1 MTQRKGAAMQRRR
14 SQNTAA
20 APSRNNSVINA
31 DTFKRAEEAVSKLSE
46 QYRDWALSDIETL
59 RGCVENLS
67 GDETRDDA
75 VAKIRSIAH
84 DMRGQ
89 GSTFG
94 YPLITQIAQSISGA
108 LKLSLDPDDLIAQL
122 TAHIDAVEAI
132 IENEATGDGGDK
144 GRDILQS
151 LEDKIGRRVD

>member
-1 MTQRKGAAMQRRR
+1 MQRRTT
-14 SQNTAA
+14 QNTAA
-20 APSRNNSVINA
+20 APSQNNSVINA

-59 RGCVENLS
+59 RGCVASLS
-67 GDETRDDA
+67 ADAKRDEA
-75 VAKIRSIAH
+75 IAKVRSIAH

-94 YPLITQIAQSISGA
+94 YPLITQVAQSISGT
-108 LKLSLDPDDLIAQL
+108 LKMSPDTNGLVSDLN
-122 TAHIDAVEAI
+122 AHIDAIEAI
-132 IENEATGDGGDK
+132 IENEATGDGGGK
-144 GRDILQS
+144 GREILQS

>member
-1 MTQRKGAAMQRRR
+1 MQRRR

-108 LKLSLDPDDLIAQL
+108 LKMSLAPDDLI
-122 TAHIDAVEAI
+122 AHIDAVESI

>member
-1 MTQRKGAAMQRRR
+1 MQRRTT
-14 SQNTAA
+14 QNTAA
-20 APSRNNSVINA
+20 VPSQNNSVINA

-59 RGCVENLS
+59 RGCVASLTDDAQR
-67 GDETRDDA
+67 DEA

-94 YPLITQIAQSISGA
+94 YPLITQVAQSISRT
-108 LKLSLDPDDLIAQL
+108 LKSSPDTDGLVSDL

-132 IENEATGDGGDK
+132 IEKEATGDGGDK

-151 LEDKIGRRVD
+151 LEEKIGRRVD

>member
-1 MTQRKGAAMQRRR
+1 MQRRTT
-14 SQNTAA
+14 QNTAA
-20 APSRNNSVINA
+20 APSQNNSVINA

-59 RGCVENLS
+59 RGCVSTLS
-67 GDETRDDA
+67 DDSKRDEA
-75 VAKIRSIAH
+75 VAKTRSIAH

-94 YPLITQIAQSISGA
+94 YPLITQIAQSISGT
-108 LKLSLDPDDLIAQL
+108 LKLSLDTEGLAADL

>member
-1 MTQRKGAAMQRRR
+1 MQRRTT
-14 SQNTAA
+14 QNTAA
-20 APSRNNSVINA
+20 APSQNNSVINA

-59 RGCVENLS
+59 RGCVASLS
-67 GDETRDDA
+67 DDAKRDEA
-75 VAKIRSIAH
+75 VAKVRSIAH

-94 YPLITQIAQSISGA
+94 YPLITQVAQSISGT
-108 LKLSLDPDDLIAQL
+108 LKSSTDTDGLVSDL

-132 IENEATGDGGDK
+132 IENGATGDGGDK

-151 LEDKIGRRVD
+151 LEEKIGRRVD

>member
-1 MTQRKGAAMQRRR
+1 MQRRTT
-14 SQNTAA
+14 QNTAA
-20 APSRNNSVINA
+20 AAVRNNSVINA

-59 RGCVENLS
+59 RGCVANIS
-67 GDETRDDA
+67 GDATRDEA
-75 VAKIRSIAH
+75 IAKIRSIAH

-94 YPLITQIAQSISGA
+94 YPLITQIAQSISGT
-108 LKLSLDPDDLIAQL
+108 LKMSLDTEALIADL
-122 TAHIDAVEAI
+122 SAHIDTVEAI
-132 IENEATGDGGDK
+132 IEIEATGDGGDK

-151 LEDKIGRRVD
+151 LEDKIGRQVD

>member
-1 MTQRKGAAMQRRR
+1 MQRRTT
-14 SQNTAA
+14 QNTAA

-59 RGCVENLS
+59 RGCVASLS
-67 GDETRDDA
+67 DDAKRDDA
-75 VAKIRSIAH
+75 IAKIRSIAH

-94 YPLITQIAQSISGA
+94 YPLITRVAQSISGS
-108 LKLSLDPDDLIAQL
+108 LKLSLDTDGLAAEL
-122 TAHIDAVEAI
+122 SSHIDAVAAI
-132 IENEATGDGGDK
+132 IESEATGDGGDK
-144 GRDILQS
+144 GRDILRS
-151 LEDKIGRRVD
+151 LEEKIGRRVD

>member
-1 MTQRKGAAMQRRR
+1 MQRRTT
-14 SQNTAA
+14 QNSAA

-46 QYRDWALSDIETL
+46 QYRDWALSDIDTL
-59 RGCVENLS
+59 RDCTDKIS
-67 GDETRDDA
+67 GDATRDEA

-94 YPLITQIAQSISGA
+94 YPLITQVAQSISET
-108 LKLSLDPDDLIAQL
+108 LKLSLDSGKLIAQMN
-122 TAHIDAVEAI
+122 AHIDTVEAI
-132 IENEATGDGGDK
+132 IENEATGDGGDM
-144 GRDILQS
+144 GRDILKS
-151 LEDKIGRRVD
+151 LEDRIGRRVD

>member
-1 MTQRKGAAMQRRR
+1 MQRRR

-94 YPLITQIAQSISGA
+94 YPLITQIAQSISGT
-108 LKLSLDPDDLIAQL
+108 LKISLTPDDLI
-122 TAHIDAVEAI
+122 AHIDAVEAI